1 MRNVN
6 VNNQPEGL
14 IMESDI
20 KFKVNAIFG
29 HIELKHFYRQEDD
42 WLVYYGYSIKYDRA
56 GNEVSRTEPTAYSKI
71 R

>member
-1 MRNVN
+1 MEMEPMEGDPRNYYK
-6 VNNQPEGL
+6 
-14 IMESDI
+14 I
-20 KFKVNAIFG
+20 KLKVNAIFG